1 MKYSNALPF
10 LYACILIFTFNNA
23 YSQCGTVCS
32 VACNGQINVSLGRG
46 CETIFTPDMGGKNV
60 NNSNIQCFKAEVFD
74 RHNLPIDSNR
84 LTLKH
89 LNQLLTYKVT
99 ETTCNNSCWGTVL
112 VEYKLGPQVVCPED
126 VTIDCN
132 ALEFLEVPV
141 PDNVCAAVT
150 LTLTSERLENLSCD
164 PHHQSQVTRTYT
176 AVDDFGNRASCT
188 HNIYLR
194 RLPIDEIIFPTET
207 RISCSDPFIQ
217 FDDNGFPLPYVFQ
230 SLNDTLSHYS
240 VPFLCQQDLV
250 TDLRCPFTGVFGTGG
265 GLGTGSGTGS
275 GTYAFPGADGFYGI
289 PLFPDDGGLIIR
301 ETGDTL
307 NPHEVIE
314 VVDPNTSSFCGAG
327 IIYSDTEIPR
337 PKAPCTRKIFRNW
350 EVVEWWCSQEVTVS
364 SLQVI
369 EIVDDVAP
377 ELICPAGVNVNSS
390 VDCNAEVLLPAAQV
404 IDLCSVD
411 IDVSVSYDDV
421 VYNRNGGLVQLP
433 IGSGI
438 LTYTAT
444 DPCGNSASCEVP
456 YTVIDKATPIAICE
470 DEKVVSLRNGDFTR
484 VPAHIFDNGSFDDCK
499 IDKIEVRR
507 VDSTCHPDANIFTEA
522 AYFCCEDAAV
532 SQVLLEFR
540 VTDVSGNYGACQ
552 VNVVVQDKSIPNLA
566 CPSDVTINCDDPYDM
581 NNLSTTFGAGTVQLG
596 CGSNVPHEVLSDD
609 FDQCGVGTMTR
620 TLQALSV
627 SGDVLATCEQY
638 ITVVN
643 SNPLTEADIVWPS
656 NLEIYNQCDLSGLEP
671 DNLDAPFA
679 FPIVSGNRCAQIGFD
694 YEDEVFTYGSQA
706 TGDCSS
712 IARTWTV
719 LNWCGVTG
727 DFETYT
733 IPFPQLITIKN
744 DNAPVLDAGGPLEFV
759 TINDCDNGTVDIT
772 RTAIDDCGD
781 RLRWYYEVRDFFTGD
796 TLGTGTTPTI
806 AGKFPVGDYII
817 NWSVTDRCGNE
828 ATDKQQ
834 LKVISSKAPTAVCH
848 NSIAVS
854 LAGVDIDGD
863 GIDDTD
869 MVTLWALDFDAG
881 SYPGCNGTLA
891 HSLSSDLTDRNVIFD
906 CNDLGFQTVELWVT
920 DVVSGA
926 QDFCVASIEIQNNG
940 QCQGTRVAGLVGEI
954 KTEKDLTVPG
964 VEVALRGTNSM
975 AMTDQDGTYAF
986 LNMPLGG
993 SYAVAPRLDKN
1004 YLNGVSTIDLIKI
1017 QRHILGL
1024 ESFDSPYKII
1034 ASDINN
1040 SGNINGIDLVEL
1052 RKLILG
1058 IYQVLP
1064 DNNSWRFV
1072 STDYVFQDPTNPW
1085 LESWTEEYVIPTL
1098 ENDMF
1103 IDFIGVKIGDTN
1115 DSVTN
1120 QPSSSSDNTNAIALE
1135 VLKET
1140 ISSGSQ
1146 STIII
1151 ASEDYDKLIGLQGTL
1166 EFDYNDLEVISIKPL
1181 GLDSNGELY
1190 GNLSDQKEG
1199 WISFSF
1205 HTANGIS
1212 VATDNELFE
1221 LTILA
1226 KRDISANEDIFNLS
1240 SNNTVSEAY
1249 DKDLN
1254 IRQLSLGGTDNYP
1267 KLEIVSVNPNPW
1279 IHKGD
1284 IKITAPAKTDCRL
1297 EFLDV
1302 NGRSIA
1308 VKNQSLQA
1316 GVNIITITK
1325 QELQYSG
1332 LVLIRM
1338 SADGEVSEYR
1348 MIVF

>member
-1 MKYSNALPF
+1 MKYSNALKF
-10 LYACILIFTFNNA
+10 LYACILIFTFTNA

-46 CETIFTPDMGGKNV
+46 CQTTFTPDMGAKNV

-74 RHNLPIDSNR
+74 KHNLPIDSNT

-99 ETTCNNSCWGTVL
+99 ETECNNSCWGTVL
-112 VEYKLGPQVVCPED
+112 VEYKLGPQVVCPDD

-132 ALEFLEVPV
+132 ALEFVEVPL
-141 PDNVCAAVT
+141 PDDVCAAVT
-150 LTLTSERLENLSCD
+150 LTLTSERMVNLSCD
-164 PHHQSQVTRTYT
+164 PDHQSQVTRTYT
-176 AVDDFGNRASCT
+176 AVDDFGNRASCI

-194 RLPIDEIIFPTET
+194 RLQIEEIVFPTET
-207 RISCSDPFIQ
+207 KISCSDSFIQ
-217 FDDNGFPLPYVFQ
+217 YDDNGFPLPYVFQ

-250 TDLRCPFTGVFGTGG
+250 TNLRCPFTGVFGSSLD

-275 GTYAFPGADGFYGI
+275 GTYAFPGTDGFYGV
-289 PLFPDDGGLIIR
+289 PLFPDDGGIIIR

-307 NPHEVIE
+307 NPHEVVE
-314 VVDPNTSSFCGAG
+314 VINPNTSNFCGAG
-327 IIYSDTEIPR
+327 IIYTDTEIPR

-350 EVVEWWCSQEVTVS
+350 EVIEWWCSQELTVS

-369 EIVDDVAP
+369 EIVDDLAP
-377 ELICPAGVNVNSS
+377 ELICPVGVNVNST
-390 VDCNAEVLLPAAQV
+390 VDCNAEVFLPAAQV

-411 IDVSVSYDDV
+411 IAVTISYDDV
-421 VYNRNGGLVQLP
+421 VYNGNGGLVELP

-470 DEKVVSLRNGDFTR
+470 DEKVISLRNGDFTR
-484 VPAHIFDNGSFDDCK
+484 VPAEIFDNGSFDDCK
-499 IDKIEVRR
+499 IDKIEVKR
-507 VDSTCHPDANIFTEA
+507 VGSSCHPDANIFSDA
-522 AYFCCEDAAV
+522 AFFCCEDAAV
-532 SQVLLEFR
+532 PDVLLEFR

-552 VNVVVQDKSIPNLA
+552 TRVVVQDKSIPNLA
-566 CPSDVTINCDDPYDM
+566 CPPDLTIDCDDPYDIT
-581 NNLSTTFGAGTVQLG
+581 NLNTAFGAGTIQLG
-596 CGSNVPHEVLSDD
+596 CGSNIPHEVIVDD
-609 FDQCGVGTMTR
+609 FDQCGVGIMTR

-627 SGDVLATCEQY
+627 VGDVLASCEQY
-638 ITVVN
+638 ITVIN
-643 SNPLTEADIVWPS
+643 NNPLTQADIIWPS
-656 NLEIYNQCDLSGLEP
+656 NLDIFDQCDLTGLEP
-671 DNLDAPFA
+671 ENLEEPFA

-694 YEDEVFTYGSQA
+694 YEDEVFTYGSQS

-719 LNWCGVTG
+719 LNWCGESG
-727 DFETYT
+727 DFETFT
-733 IPFPQLITIKN
+733 IPFPQIISIKN
-744 DNAPVLDAGGPLEFV
+744 ANAPILAAGEPLEFV
-759 TINDCDNGTVDIT
+759 TINDCDNGTVDVT
-772 RTAIDDCGD
+772 RTATDDCED
-781 RLRWYYEVRDFFTGD
+781 RLRWSYEIRDFFTGD
-796 TLGTGTTPTI
+796 TLGAGMTPTI
-806 AGKFPVGDYII
+806 TGKFPVGDYVI

-834 LKVISSKAPTAVCH
+834 LKVVSAKAPTAVCH
-848 NSIAVS
+848 SSIAVS
-854 LAGVDIDGD
+854 LAGVDLDGD
-863 GIDDTD
+863 GINDND

-881 SYPGCNGTLA
+881 SYPGCNGTIA
-891 HSLSSDLTDRNVIFD
+891 HSLSSDLTDRNVVFD
-906 CNDLGFQTVELWVT
+906 CNDVGFQTVELWVT

-926 QDFCVASIEIQNNG
+926 QDFCIASVEIQNNG
-940 QCQGTRVAGLVGEI
+940 QCQGTRGAGLVGEI
-954 KTEKDLTVPG
+954 KTEANLTIPG
-964 VEVALRGTNSM
+964 VELALRGTNSV

-1024 ESFDSPYKII
+1024 ESLDSPYKLI

-1058 IYQVLP
+1058 IYQELP
-1064 DNNSWRFV
+1064 NNDSWRFV
-1072 STDYVFQDPTNPW
+1072 STDYVFKDLTNPW
-1085 LESWTEEYVIPTL
+1085 LEAWTEEYVIPSL

-1115 DSVTN
+1115 DSVSNLSSST
-1120 QPSSSSDNTNAIALE
+1120 SSSDKISLE
-1135 VLKET
+1135 VSKQN
-1140 ISSGSQ
+1140 IDSGSET
-1146 STIII
+1146 TIVFS
-1151 ASEDYDKLIGLQGTL
+1151 SEDYDNIVGLQGTL
-1166 EFDYNDLEVISIKPL
+1166 EFDHTDLEILSISPL
-1181 GLDSNGELY
+1181 GLDATGELY
-1190 GNLSDQKEG
+1190 GNLADQKDG

-1205 HTANGIS
+1205 HTTSGH
-1212 VATDNELFE
+1212 ATASDNELFE

-1226 KRDISANEDIFNLS
+1226 KRDITSGETLFDLS
-1240 SNNTVSEAY
+1240 STNTGSEAY
-1249 DKDLN
+1249 DKELN
-1254 IRQLSLGGTDNYP
+1254 VMQLSLDNAAEYS

-1279 IHKGD
+1279 INKGD

-1297 EFLDV
+1297 EFIDV
-1302 NGRSIA
+1302 NGRNLA
-1308 VKNQSLQA
+1308 VKNQTLQA
-1316 GVNIITITK
+1316 GENIVSITK